1 MHDKNGKPIK
11 TGDRVTV
18 EAVIAET
25 YATEDFCNV
34 QLAIGKD
41 KENAADNVHGTL
53 TLNSRQVELV
63 EEK

>member
-11 TGDRVTV
+11 KGDKVTV

-34 QLAIGKD
+34 QLWIGRD
-41 KENAADNVHGTL
+41 AEHSAQNVHGTL
-53 TLNSRQVELV
+53 TINSKQI
-63 EEK
+63 